1 LSDRRRAR
9 LEHRLPHIGRAE
21 KGDHTMK
28 TGRRILRDSAGFTL
42 VELLIVIVLLGILAA
57 VVVPQ
62 VSVSTDDAKL
72 NTLRTDLSQLRSSI
86 EIYYAQHT
94 DTYPGANAITGVAA
108 ATAAECETAFVQQLT
123 RYTNQNGQV
132 QNTKDA
138 TFKYGP
144 YIKGGALPMNP
155 FNDLN
160 DITCDIATG
169 DITVKDST
177 GAGTAWKFYALTG
190 VFMAADGAHDTH

>member
-1 LSDRRRAR
+1 
-9 LEHRLPHIGRAE
+9 
-21 KGDHTMK
+21 MK
-28 TGRRILRDSAGFTL
+28 TGTRLLRDTAGFTL
-42 VELLIVIVLLGILAA
+42 IELLIVIVLLGILAA

-72 NTLRTDLSQLRSSI
+72 QTLRTDLAQLRSAI
-86 EIYYAQHT
+86 EVYYAQHT
-94 DTYPGANAITGVAA
+94 DTYPGGNAITGVAA
-108 ATAAECETAFVQQLT
+108 ASNAECEAAFLQQLT
-123 RYTNQNGQV
+123 RYTDVDGQV

-155 FNDLN
+155 FNDLA
-160 DITCDIATG
+160 DITCDIAED

-177 GAGTAWKFYALTG
+177 GATTAWKFYPVTG
-190 VFMAADGAHDTH
+190 VFMASDGAHDTN

>member
-1 LSDRRRAR
+1 MRVR
-9 LEHRLPHIGRAE
+9 LERRVLHIGQAE

-28 TGRRILRDSAGFTL
+28 TGTRILRDTAGFTL

-72 NTLRTDLSQLRSSI
+72 QTLRTDLTQLRSAI
-86 EIYYAQHT
+86 EVYYAQHT
-94 DTYPGANAITGVAA
+94 DKYPGANAITGVAA
-108 ATAAECETAFVQQLT
+108 ATALECETAFVQQLT
-123 RYTNQNGQV
+123 RYTDVNGQV

-144 YIKGGALPMNP
+144 YIKGGALPVNP

-177 GAGTAWKFYALTG
+177 GAGTGWKIYSQTG
-190 VFMAADGAHDTH
+190 VFMAADGTHDTY